1 MTRIIEFAYD
11 DKCTAN
17 ERFISLE
24 IDMIFF

>member
-17 ERFISLE
+17 DRFISLE